1 MKAEILSFL
10 TPSILMNKLHD
21 PPRIEEDEQEWLE
34 AIENIYA
41 AYRSPGANHNLESLT
56 SWSTQNQN

>member
-1 MKAEILSFL
+1 MKAEIPSVL

-21 PPRIEEDEQEWLE
+21 PSSIKEDEQEWLE

-41 AYRSPGANHNLESLT
+41 AYGSPGVNRILESLT
-56 SWSTQNQN
+56 SWRTQNQS